1 MNYISYLFL
10 FFIFVPQLASAQAFG
25 VQQGDQISKYGG
37 KPTRQPNQYE
47 IKAPQPHNE
56 FESYLVTSTPLTG
69 ICKITGIGKS
79 HVSDDYGN
87 EIKTIFLSFKT
98 VLANKYGNSKNFD
111 FLKSGSIWTE
121 PREYGWSLYKKERT
135 LTSFWDDTEGSV
147 NLNRIQGI
155 MLNATAIS
163 PSVTYLTLTYE
174 FRNIDKCTEISA
186 SGNNAGL

>member
-25 VQQGDQISKYGG
+25 VQQGEQVSKYGG
-37 KPTRQPNQYE
+37 KPTDQPNIYE
-47 IKAPQPHNE
+47 IKAPQPNNE
-56 FESYLVTSTPLTG
+56 FESYLVTATPITG

-79 HVSDDYGN
+79 HASDDYGN
-87 EIKTIFLSFKT
+87 EIKSIFLSFKT
-98 VLANKYGNSKNFD
+98 VLSNKYGNSKNFD

-147 NLNRIQGI
+147 NLNRIKGI
-155 MLNATAIS
+155 MLNANAIS

-174 FRNIDKCTEISA
+174 FRNIDKCNQISA
-186 SGNNAGL
+186 SDNNAGL